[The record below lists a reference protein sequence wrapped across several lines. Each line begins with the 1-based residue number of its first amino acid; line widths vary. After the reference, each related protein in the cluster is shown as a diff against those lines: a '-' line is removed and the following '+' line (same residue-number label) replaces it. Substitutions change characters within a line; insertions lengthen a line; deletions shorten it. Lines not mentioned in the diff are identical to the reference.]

1 MRGSVILGKS
11 HVMFKENPLSV
22 GTRLGYIFVL
32 SASLY
37 RSLSELAF
45 GNLESGKLRFGP
57 VRHTRS
63 YLSNYISLVG
73 RAAFFS
79 RFSLLPA
86 AHALLARV
94 SSLSRLSPFI
104 QPAVYVSIPFAAGKP
119 LLRLGCQWRSPYY
132 HRHRR
137 TLEKGI
143 PMHKYIRAK
152 RALRALS
159 VSLNSHPSPLVL
171 LRLPY
176 PSTNPRYDFRSCSR
190 PSLPPLS
197 LSLFFRPRFRRYD
210 HPYFFPISGI
220 RRLSFLSSTPAD
232 SHREC

>member
-1 MRGSVILGKS
+1 
-11 HVMFKENPLSV
+11 MFKENPLSV

-79 RFSLLPA
+79 RFPLLPA
-86 AHALLARV
+86 STRAARARA
-94 SSLSRLSPFI
+94 SSLRPSPFI

-132 HRHRR
+132 QHHRR

-143 PMHKYIRAK
+143 PMHKYIRA
-152 RALRALS
+152 RNALCVHS
-159 VSLNSHPSPLVL
+159 PSSRTHT
-171 LRLPY
+171 LRLPRLSY

-190 PSLPPLS
+190 PSLPFVPVS
-197 LSLFFRPRFRRYD
+197 AVMTIRTFSQ
-210 HPYFFPISGI
+210 FP
-220 RRLSFLSSTPAD
+220 
-232 SHREC
+232 E